1 MDEKRYTE
9 FTRALVSRLEKEP
22 QVLGV
27 VALGSMARRDTQ
39 PDDWS
44 DHDFFVV
51 TEPGAQEQV
60 RRRRDWLP
68 DSEKIVL
75 HFRETAH
82 GVKALYGC
90 GHLIEFAVFD
100 LEELSVAK
108 VNRYRVL
115 WDKNGEITRKM
126 EALARSTAEW
136 VEQTQPADDY
146 LIGQFLTNLYVGVGR
161 YARGERL
168 SGRHFIKCLAAGSL
182 LRLLTRY
189 TLPTGNSSLDNL
201 DPLRRFESA
210 FPNLGEELNWILE
223 METPQAGLGLLEL
236 AKRELED
243 RMTRFP
249 QQAWEAVYQ
258 ATAILSPRPRS
269 DPEPGSAGER

>member
-1 MDEKRYTE
+1 MLTLSLTLR
-9 FTRALVSRLEKEP
+9 
-22 QVLGV
+22 
-27 VALGSMARRDTQ
+27 
-39 PDDWS
+39 
-44 DHDFFVV
+44 
-51 TEPGAQEQV
+51 V
-60 RRRRDWLP
+60 R
-68 DSEKIVL
+68 
-75 HFRETAH
+75 
-82 GVKALYGC
+82 
-90 GHLIEFAVFD
+90 
-100 LEELSVAK
+100 
-108 VNRYRVL
+108 
-115 WDKNGEITRKM
+115 
-126 EALARSTAEW
+126 ALARSTAEW

-210 FPNLGEELNWILE
+210 FPNLGEELNWILV

-236 AKRELED
+236 AKRELEE